1 MEPIDA
7 NSCQHPLPLLVSA
20 MRALVLS
27 DIHGN
32 LAALETVLERT
43 RGEYDELWCLGDIVG
58 YGPKPNECVALIM
71 ERAAFCVPGNHDL
84 AVLGKLDTSHFNAMA
99 RQAIL
104 WTRATLSP
112 SHNNYLT
119 QLDPVPVRKPELE
132 LMATHGSP
140 RDPIS
145 EYMSGL
151 CVAKANWQIFTEKF
165 CLVGH
170 THIPD
175 IFRLRLRP
183 APPRAKMEQVALV
196 EQLRAVPGQEVQL
209 QPQAEHR
216 VILNPGS
223 VGQPRD
229 KNHRAAYA
237 ILDTRHMTW
246 GYDRADYPVELTQGQ
261 MREAELPQVLIDRL
275 SYGW

>member
-1 MEPIDA
+1 MESTDA
-7 NSCQHPLPLLVSA
+7 NLCKHPPLLISA

-58 YGPKPNECVALIM
+58 YGPKPDECVALIM

-84 AVLGKLDTSHFNAMA
+84 AVLGKLDTAHFNDMA

-104 WTRATLSP
+104 WTRSVLSP
-112 SHNNYLT
+112 AHSNYLT

-140 RDPIS
+140 RDPVS
-145 EYMSGL
+145 EYLSDL
-151 CVAKANWQIFTEKF
+151 CVAKENWQLFSEKF

-170 THIPD
+170 THLPD
-175 IFRLRLRP
+175 IFRLWLRP
-183 APPRAKMEQVALV
+183 APPRAKTAQVALV

-229 KNHRAAYA
+229 KNYRAAYA
-237 ILDTRHMTW
+237 ILDTEHMIW
-246 GYDRADYPVELTQGQ
+246 GYDRTDYPVELTQGQ
-261 MREAELPQVLIDRL
+261 MREARLPQVLIDRL

>member
-1 MEPIDA
+1 
-7 NSCQHPLPLLVSA
+7 

-43 RGEYDELWCLGDIVG
+43 RGAYDELWCLGDIVG
-58 YGPKPNECVALIM
+58 YGPRPNECVAIVM
-71 ERAAFCVPGNHDL
+71 EHAAFCVPGNHDL
-84 AVLGKLDTSHFNAMA
+84 AVLGKLDTSHFNDMA

-104 WTRATLSP
+104 WTRAALSP
-112 SHNNYLT
+112 AHSNYLT
-119 QLDPVPVRKPELE
+119 QLDPVPVRKPELD
-132 LMATHGSP
+132 LQATHGSP

-145 EYMSGL
+145 EYMSDL
-151 CVAKANWQIFTEKF
+151 CVAKENWQIFPEKF

-175 IFRLRLRP
+175 TFRLRVRP
-183 APPRAKMEQVALV
+183 LSQTQTKQVAMV

-209 QPQAEHR
+209 QPQVEHR

-229 KNHRAAYA
+229 KNYRAAYA
-237 ILDTRHMTW
+237 ILDTRHMIWT
-246 GYDRADYPVELTQGQ
+246 YDRVDYPVELTQSL
-261 MREAELPQVLIDRL
+261 MREADLPQVLIDRL